1 MGCVECKFYRQE
13 DENSQ
18 FEYPPKDF
26 KKNETSAFNTE
37 INSIQNI
44 IETNSNKIPNK
55 NFCDELE
62 SKVNSIGKF
71 ITEEEFQMAI
81 SHITNIYMQTGPF
94 PFQRKNLC
102 SYKMR
107 PVEFSQGNMYHGEW
121 NESLEMEGYGKYFL
135 KEENVLCEGIWEKGE
150 LKNARIYYPNGEF
163 YEGEMNN
170 SLYNGKGK
178 LVNENKDTY
187 EGGFLD
193 GQKDGEG
200 KIIFYDGTEYSG
212 NFYENNFNGY
222 GKMIWKNGIK
232 YKGYFSDNYLEG
244 NGIMEGENEKYEGNF
259 KNNLFNGKGKYRYE
273 NGDEYDGD
281 FENGIRKGK
290 GIYKQKNGFIFE
302 GMWDNDVPN
311 GFGKI
316 NLNEKIIKCNFHNGK
331 LIEKPVD
338 EDGLGYFNIDY
349 NFYNQCMKLSGQR
362 LLHLE
367 NPDVVSSIFK
377 ADSIL
382 SFLEE

>member
-1 MGCVECKFYRQE
+1 MKL
-13 DENSQ
+13 
-18 FEYPPKDF
+18 KL
-26 KKNETSAFNTE
+26 KKE
-37 INSIQNI
+37 
-44 IETNSNKIPNK
+44 
-55 NFCDELE
+55 
-62 SKVNSIGKF
+62 
-71 ITEEEFQMAI
+71 
-81 SHITNIYMQTGPF
+81 
-94 PFQRKNLC
+94 
-102 SYKMR
+102 
-107 PVEFSQGNMYHGEW
+107 
-121 NESLEMEGYGKYFL
+121 
-135 KEENVLCEGIWEKGE
+135 KEKEKE
-150 LKNARIYYPNGEF
+150 
-163 YEGEMNN
+163 
-170 SLYNGKGK
+170 
-178 LVNENKDTY
+178 NENIFERLSKEDPLIKEKKKILKD
-187 EGGFLD
+187 
-193 GQKDGEG
+193 
-200 KIIFYDGTEYSG
+200 
-212 NFYENNFNGY
+212 
-222 GKMIWKNGIK
+222 
-232 YKGYFSDNYLEG
+232 
-244 NGIMEGENEKYEGNF
+244 
-259 KNNLFNGKGKYRYE
+259 LFNGKGKYRYE

-302 GMWDNDVPN
+302 GIWDNDVPN